1 MGNCDE
7 QAMSHAMQRRVA
19 GVLLILCLAAECA
32 KKKLADDIDDD
43 EEQQKRIELQS
54 EIAMLEQQ
62 KAQLEKEIADVKLK
76 IKNQENTK
84 NKIKKEL
91 RDLKQRETALNNA
104 IEDENEKRES
114 GASEPAVV
122 TKAPNKAMPKSLKKV
137 IALAVI
143 ALLIGGVVFFYFKL
157 RKPKTSKSRGAAAV
171 GNAQMAMAKATFNF

>member
-7 QAMSHAMQRRVA
+7 RAMSHAMQRRVA
-19 GVLLILCLAAECA
+19 GVLLILCLAAEWAKA
-32 KKKLADDIDDD
+32 KKSADDIDDD
-43 EEQQKRIELQS
+43 EEQERRDELQS
-54 EIAMLEQQ
+54 EILRLQQQ
-62 KAQLEKEIADVKLK
+62 KAQLLKDIADAKLRIEK
-76 IKNQENTK
+76 QEKTNK
-84 NKIKKEL
+84 KIKKEL

-143 ALLIGGVVFFYFKL
+143 ALLI
-157 RKPKTSKSRGAAAV
+157 
-171 GNAQMAMAKATFNF
+171 